1 MSDTIMSLKYSYE
14 KYKTVLWISLLP
26 LCLSDIWQ
34 GLKWMS
40 NDLHYNKIKLIINTD
55 LKSKYKI
62 LIMSYYNEKFG
73 NCFFELN
80 TVTEKI
86 K

>member
-1 MSDTIMSLKYSYE
+1 
-14 KYKTVLWISLLP
+14 
-26 LCLSDIWQ
+26 
-34 GLKWMS
+34 MS